1 MTNFIPGYR
10 LHHAAK
16 RASIQFQAA
25 PCLVGSLADHN
36 PSHYRF
42 PRVQTD
48 KTPLEKTGP
57 AIEPMWHSWLAGAL
71 TLFAIAVVV
80 VVL

>member
-1 MTNFIPGYR
+1 MTISPY
-10 LHHAAK
+10 LHAAA
-16 RASIQFQAA
+16 RRVSIQSITA

-57 AIEPMWHSWLAGAL
+57 AIEPLWHSWLAGAL
-71 TLFAIAVVV
+71 TFLAIAIVL